1 MKSKQKESSTP
12 SNCKDNGK
20 GRGKEH
26 KPWQGQPVVGEV
38 AEPLGPLLSCAC
50 SSSALPAGRRVA
62 RGLPRD
68 IGTEF
73 GLKTSWVKE
82 RAAVGI

>member
-12 SNCKDNGK
+12 SSCKGNGK
-20 GRGKEH
+20 GHGKEH
-26 KPWQGQPVVGEV
+26 KPRQGQPAVGEV
-38 AEPLGPLLSCAC
+38 AEPLGPQLSCAC
-50 SSSALPAGRRVA
+50 SPSVLPAGRRAA
-62 RGLPRD
+62 RGLPRK

-82 RAAVGI
+82 RDAVGI

>member
-12 SNCKDNGK
+12 SNCKGNGK
-20 GRGKEH
+20 GHGKEC
-26 KPWQGQPVVGEV
+26 KPWQGRPVVGEV

-50 SSSALPAGRRVA
+50 SPSVLPAGRRAA
-62 RGLPRD
+62 RGLPHK

-73 GLKTSWVKE
+73 GLKTSWVTE
-82 RAAVGI
+82 RNAVGI